1 MNQELMDEVNY
12 EIQLLIKSGFYSGD
26 EILEI
31 IDDEFI
37 EENISK
43 DILSKLFFENKENI
57 GAIDVDSEDFINLKN
72 AFLDLTK
79 ENIIS
84 IHNAGYDIEE
94 GIQDS
99 FELFVHL
106 RNNKYSPIGFCFYSF
121 EDIEEAIEENN
132 LSIAF
137 GDFEYDEEKGLEIAK
152 TVVNVL
158 KSYGFKINWNE
169 SVDERIELLEKVTK
183 GIPNVY
189 VETFDGL
196 TVDFG
201 RKIGASVIVRG
212 LRAITDFEY
221 ELQIAQINHKLNPEI
236 DTIFF
241 TTSQEYSYV
250 SSSIAKEIALYGGD
264 ISGIVPE
271 SIRDDLFRKVKERT
285 KNK

>member
-12 EIQLLIKSGFYSGD
+12 EIQLLIKSGFYSDD

-43 DILSKLFFENKENI
+43 DLLLKLFLENKENI

-169 SVDERIELLEKVTK
+169 SVDERIEIK
-183 GIPNVY
+183 GFNWKKH
-189 VETFDGL
+189 FDGKDYSMDGAL
-196 TVDFG
+196 EDF
-201 RKIGASVIVRG
+201 I
-212 LRAITDFEY
+212 
-221 ELQIAQINHKLNPEI
+221 ELN
-236 DTIFF
+236 
-241 TTSQEYSYV
+241 
-250 SSSIAKEIALYGGD
+250 KED
-264 ISGIVPE
+264 
-271 SIRDDLFRKVKERT
+271 
-285 KNK
+285 

>member
-12 EIQLLIKSGFYSGD
+12 EIQLLIKSGFYSDD

-169 SVDERIELLEKVTK
+169 SVDERIEIK
-183 GIPNVY
+183 GFNWKKH
-189 VETFDGL
+189 FDGKDYSMDGAL
-196 TVDFG
+196 EDF
-201 RKIGASVIVRG
+201 I
-212 LRAITDFEY
+212 
-221 ELQIAQINHKLNPEI
+221 ELN
-236 DTIFF
+236 
-241 TTSQEYSYV
+241 
-250 SSSIAKEIALYGGD
+250 KED
-264 ISGIVPE
+264 
-271 SIRDDLFRKVKERT
+271 
-285 KNK
+285 